1 MAVRAVLVA
10 CLMLMSAAGV
20 RATMGRPVGAWM
32 RRALAIILIAIAF
45 GSIAHAQSLDQQE
58 RCAQQ
63 AKRAYAESL
72 AEFEA
77 YNGATTQKT
86 VRISGD
92 YQSHYNMKLGKCLM
106 LVETRDMLGS
116 QSTTTAYVVD
126 ANERRQYA
134 TYVWMSREGKKYWE
148 VPPMAC
154 EPTPSLREK
163 RFCKTREEFDEFA
176 APYMEE

>member
-1 MAVRAVLVA
+1 
-10 CLMLMSAAGV
+10 
-20 RATMGRPVGAWM
+20 M
-32 RRALAIILIAIAF
+32 RRALAVTLIAIAF
-45 GSIAHAQSLDQQE
+45 GSIARAQSLDQQE

-63 AKRAYAESL
+63 AKRAYAEL
-72 AEFEA
+72 DAQ
-77 YNGATTQKT
+77 NGAETQKMGLKT
-86 VRISGD
+86 VHISGD
-92 YQSHYNMKLGKCLM
+92 YQSHYNVKLGKCLM
-106 LVETRDMLGS
+106 LVERSDMLGA
-116 QSTTTAYVVD
+116 QSITTAYVMD

-154 EPTPSLREK
+154 ELILSLREK

>member
-1 MAVRAVLVA
+1 
-10 CLMLMSAAGV
+10 
-20 RATMGRPVGAWM
+20 M
-32 RRALAIILIAIAF
+32 RGGLAIILIAIAF
-45 GSIAHAQSLDQQE
+45 GSNARAQSLDQQE

-63 AKRAYAESL
+63 AKRAYADLETP
-72 AEFEA
+72 
-77 YNGATTQKT
+77 NGAEAQKT
-86 VRISGD
+86 VRLSGD
-92 YQSHYNMKLGKCLM
+92 YQSHYNLKLGKCLM
-106 LVETRDMLGS
+106 LVERRDMLGS
-116 QSTTTAYVVD
+116 QSITTAYVID

-154 EPTPSLREK
+154 ELAPSLREK

>member
-1 MAVRAVLVA
+1 MRIPLTQVIGHWGPWV
-10 CLMLMSAAGV
+10 
-20 RATMGRPVGAWM
+20 

-45 GSIAHAQSLDQQE
+45 GSIGRAQSLDQQE

-63 AKRAYAESL
+63 ARRAYTELDAQNSAE
-72 AEFEA
+72 
-77 YNGATTQKT
+77 TQKMGLKT
-86 VRISGD
+86 VNISGD
-92 YQSHYNMKLGKCLM
+92 YQSHYNVKLGKCLM
-106 LVETRDMLGS
+106 LVERSDMLGS
-116 QSTTTAYVVD
+116 QSITTAYVMD

-154 EPTPSLREK
+154 ELAPRLGEK
-163 RFCKTREEFDEFA
+163 RICKTRDEFDEFA

>member
-1 MAVRAVLVA
+1 
-10 CLMLMSAAGV
+10 
-20 RATMGRPVGAWM
+20 M

-45 GSIAHAQSLDQQE
+45 GSIARAQSLDQQE

-63 AKRAYAESL
+63 AKRAYAEL
-72 AEFEA
+72 DEQ
-77 YNGATTQKT
+77 NGAETQKMDLKT
-86 VRISGD
+86 VNISGD
-92 YQSHYNMKLGKCLM
+92 YQSHYNVKLGKCLM
-106 LVETRDMLGS
+106 LVERSDMLGS
-116 QSTTTAYVVD
+116 QSITTAYVMD

-154 EPTPSLREK
+154 ELAPSLREK
-163 RFCKTREEFDEFA
+163 RSCKTREEFDEFA

>member
-1 MAVRAVLVA
+1 
-10 CLMLMSAAGV
+10 
-20 RATMGRPVGAWM
+20 M

-45 GSIAHAQSLDQQE
+45 GSIARAQSLDQQE

-63 AKRAYAESL
+63 AKRAYAEL
-72 AEFEA
+72 DAQ
-77 YNGATTQKT
+77 NGAETQKMGIET

-92 YQSHYNMKLGKCLM
+92 YQSHYNVKLGKCLM
-106 LVETRDMLGS
+106 LVERSDMLGS
-116 QSTTTAYVVD
+116 QSITTAYVMD

-154 EPTPSLREK
+154 ELTPSLREK

>member
-1 MAVRAVLVA
+1 VE
-10 CLMLMSAAGV
+10 
-20 RATMGRPVGAWM
+20 AWV

-45 GSIAHAQSLDQQE
+45 GSIARAQSLDQQE

-63 AKRAYAESL
+63 AKRAYADEMTATAL
-72 AEFEA
+72 DAQ
-77 YNGATTQKT
+77 NGAETQKI
-86 VRISGD
+86 VHISSD
-92 YQSHYNMKLGKCLM
+92 YQSHYNVKLGKCLM
-106 LVETRDMLGS
+106 LVEKRDMLGS
-116 QSTTTAYVVD
+116 QSTTIAYVMD

-154 EPTPSLREK
+154 ELTPNLREK
-163 RFCKTREEFDEFA
+163 RFCKTREEFDEFV

>member
-1 MAVRAVLVA
+1 
-10 CLMLMSAAGV
+10 
-20 RATMGRPVGAWM
+20 M
-32 RRALAIILIAIAF
+32 RRALAVTLIAIAF
-45 GSIAHAQSLDQQE
+45 GSIARAQSLDQQE

-63 AKRAYAESL
+63 AKRAYAEL
-72 AEFEA
+72 DAQ
-77 YNGATTQKT
+77 NGTETQKMGLET
-86 VRISGD
+86 VHISGD
-92 YQSHYNMKLGKCLM
+92 YQSHYNVKLGKCLM
-106 LVETRDMLGS
+106 LVERSDMLGS
-116 QSTTTAYVVD
+116 QSITTAYVMD

-154 EPTPSLREK
+154 ELTPSLREK

>member
-1 MAVRAVLVA
+1 
-10 CLMLMSAAGV
+10 
-20 RATMGRPVGAWM
+20 M

-45 GSIAHAQSLDQQE
+45 GSIARAQSLDQQE

-63 AKRAYAESL
+63 AKRAYAEL
-72 AEFEA
+72 DAQ
-77 YNGATTQKT
+77 NGTETQKMGLET
-86 VRISGD
+86 VHISGD
-92 YQSHYNMKLGKCLM
+92 YQSHYNVKLGKCLM
-106 LVETRDMLGS
+106 LVERSDMLGS
-116 QSTTTAYVVD
+116 QSITTAYVMD

-154 EPTPSLREK
+154 ELTPSLREK

>member
-1 MAVRAVLVA
+1 V
-10 CLMLMSAAGV
+10 
-20 RATMGRPVGAWM
+20 

-45 GSIAHAQSLDQQE
+45 GSIARAQSLDQQE

-63 AKRAYAESL
+63 ARRAYAEL
-72 AEFEA
+72 ETQ
-77 YNGATTQKT
+77 NGAETQKT
-86 VRISGD
+86 VRLSGD
-92 YQSHYNMKLGKCLM
+92 YQSHYNVKLGKCLM
-106 LVETRDMLGS
+106 LVERRDMLNDS
-116 QSTTTAYVVD
+116 QFTTTAYVID

-154 EPTPSLREK
+154 ELTPSLREK
-163 RFCKTREEFDEFA
+163 RFCKTREEFDEFV

>member
-1 MAVRAVLVA
+1 V
-10 CLMLMSAAGV
+10 
-20 RATMGRPVGAWM
+20 
-32 RRALAIILIAIAF
+32 RRALTIILIAIAS
-45 GSIAHAQSLDQQE
+45 GSIARAQSLDQQE

-63 AKRAYAESL
+63 AKRAYAETE

-77 YNGATTQKT
+77 YNRAQTQKT
-86 VRISGD
+86 VRYSGD
-92 YQSHYNMKLGKCLM
+92 YQSHYNIKLGKCLM
-106 LVETRDMLGS
+106 LVETRDMIGS
-116 QSTTTAYVVD
+116 QSITTAYVRD

-154 EPTPSLREK
+154 ELTPGLREK

>member
-1 MAVRAVLVA
+1 M
-10 CLMLMSAAGV
+10 GV
-20 RATMGRPVGAWM
+20 SWV

-45 GSIAHAQSLDQQE
+45 DSIARAQSLDQQE

-63 AKRAYAESL
+63 AKRAYAEL
-72 AEFEA
+72 ETQ
-77 YNGATTQKT
+77 NGAETQKT
-86 VRISGD
+86 VRLSGY
-92 YQSHYNMKLGKCLM
+92 YQSHYNVKLGKCLM
-106 LVETRDMLGS
+106 LVERSDMLDS
-116 QSTTTAYVVD
+116 QSITTAYVID

-154 EPTPSLREK
+154 ELAPSLREK

>member
-1 MAVRAVLVA
+1 
-10 CLMLMSAAGV
+10 
-20 RATMGRPVGAWM
+20 M

-45 GSIAHAQSLDQQE
+45 GSIARAQSLDQKE

-63 AKRAYAESL
+63 TKRAYAEL
-72 AEFEA
+72 DAQ
-77 YNGATTQKT
+77 NGTETQKMGLET
-86 VRISGD
+86 VHISGD
-92 YQSHYNMKLGKCLM
+92 YQSHYNVKLGKCLM
-106 LVETRDMLGS
+106 LVERSDMLGS
-116 QSTTTAYVVD
+116 QSITTAYVMD

-154 EPTPSLREK
+154 ELTPSLREK